1 MSEFEFKKYF
11 KFPLHAV
18 NDFMINTNDGHRAF
32 DLLVKLG
39 SGQLGKI
46 LTLLND
52 ENAIIPIRSSHK
64 YGYSNGRINIDGK
77 RFLNIRGWGML
88 TGVGSYNLSADD
100 AIRIQDEFAEYIIN
114 RLKCNEKYSES
125 QSCNTD

>member
-1 MSEFEFKKYF
+1 MSELEFKKYF

-32 DLLVKLG
+32 DLLVKLK
-39 SGQLGKI
+39 SSQLGKM

-52 ENAIIPIRSSHK
+52 ENAVIPIKIPHK
-64 YGYSNGRINIDGK
+64 YGYSNGMMNVDGK

-88 TGVGSYNLSADD
+88 TGVGSYNLDADD

-114 RLKCNEKYSES
+114 RLKCNEKCDKG